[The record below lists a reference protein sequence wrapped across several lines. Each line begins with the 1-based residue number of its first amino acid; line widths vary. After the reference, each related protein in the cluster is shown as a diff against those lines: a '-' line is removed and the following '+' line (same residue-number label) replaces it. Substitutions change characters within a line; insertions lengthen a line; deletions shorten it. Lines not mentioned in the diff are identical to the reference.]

1 MSAFGPSDQQVACDL
16 LASQQAAVHQALFR
30 ANIAKMT
37 REELVA
43 ALEAARAHNEVLS
56 QEVKELREDKVRLS
70 LILEEEDER
79 RANIFLRK
87 LEELESSSAAS
98 APNGTTTC
106 VHCCAGGRG
115 NSSSTRTTTTTD

>member
-16 LASQQAAVHQALFR
+16 LASQQAAVHQALFT

-87 LEELESSSAAS
+87 LEELESSSA
-98 APNGTTTC
+98 PNGTTTC

-115 NSSSTRTTTTTD
+115 NSSSTRTTTTD

>member
-87 LEELESSSAAS
+87 LEELESSSA
-98 APNGTTTC
+98 PNGTTTC

-115 NSSSTRTTTTTD
+115 NSSSTRTTTTD

>member
-87 LEELESSSAAS
+87 LEELESSSA
-98 APNGTTTC
+98 PNGTTTC